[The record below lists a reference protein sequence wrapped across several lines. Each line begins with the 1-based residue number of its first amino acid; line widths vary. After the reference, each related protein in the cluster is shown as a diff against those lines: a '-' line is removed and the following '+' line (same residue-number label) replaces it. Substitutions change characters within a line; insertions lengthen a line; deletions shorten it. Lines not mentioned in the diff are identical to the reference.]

1 MKFRKFFRSTVVLR
15 VRKFFR
21 RTVVLRVR
29 KFFSS
34 TVSLRE
40 SLAQRGRV
48 LSGKLPLRLEVLIVS
63 AGGSGSTTLI
73 KHVSKYYR
81 CNDPSDRDGLKHL
94 PAPPPPDLAEKII
107 YVGGDFRDI
116 KISLG
121 RRGLLLPQVLKLR
134 PYSSTWKL
142 VGLFD
147 FENLARLQRT
157 KFSESLET
165 PVFFVHY
172 NDLFESAQ
180 AISDFLGHRDGF
192 VSTFP
197 MRYPRNSDRSN
208 KSRERFIHW
217 GGLLKH
223 WAIWLRIWASR
234 LLLKSLGQNT
244 IRKKIVSRIYR
255 IFKGL

>member
-1 MKFRKFFRSTVVLR
+1 MRKCLA
-15 VRKFFR
+15 R
-21 RTVVLRVR
+21 R
-29 KFFSS
+29 
-34 TVSLRE
+34 E
-40 SLAQRGRV
+40 NI
-48 LSGKLPLRLEVLIVS
+48 LSGKLPLRLEVLILG

-73 KHVSKYYR
+73 KHTSKYYR
-81 CNDPSDRDGLKHL
+81 CNDPHDRDGLKHL

-107 YVGGDFRDI
+107 YVGGDFKDV
-116 KISLG
+116 KISLR
-121 RRGLLLPQVLKLR
+121 RRGMLLFQVLKLR
-134 PYSSTWKL
+134 PHSSTLKL
-142 VGLFD
+142 AGSFN
-147 FENLARLQRT
+147 FYNLAHLQRT

-197 MRYPRNSDRSN
+197 MRYPRNPNWSI
-208 KSRERFIHW
+208 KLRERFIYW

-234 LLLKSLGQNT
+234 LLLKGVGQNT
-244 IRKKIVSRIYR
+244 IRKKIASRIYR

>member
-1 MKFRKFFRSTVVLR
+1 MKFRKFIRGAFRFVKF
-15 VRKFFR
+15 RKFIRGAFR
-21 RTVVLRVR
+21 LRKCLTR
-29 KFFSS
+29 
-34 TVSLRE
+34 RE
-40 SLAQRGRV
+40 KI
-48 LSGKLPLRLEVLIVS
+48 LSGKLPLRLEVLILG

-81 CNDPSDRDGLKHL
+81 CNDPDDRDGLKHL

-107 YVGGDFRDI
+107 YVGGDFKDL
-116 KISLG
+116 KNSLR
-121 RRGLLLPQVLKLR
+121 RRGLLLFQVLKLR

-142 VGLFD
+142 VGSFN
-147 FENLARLQRT
+147 FENLAHLQRT

-165 PVFFVHY
+165 PIFFVHY
-172 NDLFESAQ
+172 NDFFESAQ

-197 MRYPRNSDRSN
+197 MRYARNSNRLN

-217 GGLLKH
+217 
-223 WAIWLRIWASR
+223 AIWLRIWANR